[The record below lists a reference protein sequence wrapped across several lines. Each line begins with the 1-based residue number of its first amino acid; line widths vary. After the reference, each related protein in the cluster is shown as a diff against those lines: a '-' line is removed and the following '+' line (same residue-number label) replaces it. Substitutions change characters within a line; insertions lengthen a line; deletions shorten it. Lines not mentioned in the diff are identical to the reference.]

1 MIDLHCHVLPGV
13 DDGPATVEESIALA
27 REAHEDGTTTIA
39 ATPHVDWIR
48 PQINARLVR
57 DAVTALQGE
66 LDAAGVG
73 VRIVPGGEVA
83 STRAIELDDD
93 ELRALT
99 LGGGAGDSGASGG
112 GGGGG
117 TSGGGGGGGASGGG
131 GGGGGGWLLLECPLD
146 ATVTPGFVEIARML
160 ARRGHRLLL
169 AHPERCP
176 LFLRGPQL
184 LDELVAEGM
193 LAQVTAGAL
202 SGLYGRTVRD
212 AAFRMVDTGAAH
224 VVASDGHGGNRPAK
238 IAGELTGT
246 GLDPALIR
254 WLTDDVPAAL
264 LAGEAPPPRPPVE
277 PRPSRRRR
285 IPLLRH

>member
-1 MIDLHCHVLPGV
+1 MIDLHCHVLPGI
-13 DDGPATVEESIALA
+13 DDGPPTVEESIALA
-27 REAHEDGTTTIA
+27 RGALEDGTTTIA

-48 PQINARLVR
+48 PQIDARLVR
-57 DAVTALQGE
+57 DAVTALRGE

-83 STRAIELDDD
+83 STRAVELDDD

-99 LGGGAGDSGASGG
+99 L
-112 GGGGG
+112 
-117 TSGGGGGGGASGGG
+117 
-131 GGGGGGWLLLECPLD
+131 GGGGWLLLECPLD

-212 AAFRMVDTGAAH
+212 AAFRMIESGAAH
-224 VVASDGHGGNRPAK
+224 VVASDGHGGSRPAK

-254 WLTDDVPAAL
+254 WLTGDVPAAL
-264 LAGEAPPPRPPVE
+264 LAGDGPPQRPPIA

>member
-1 MIDLHCHVLPGV
+1 MIDLHCHVLPGI
-13 DDGPATVEESIALA
+13 DDGPPTVEESIALA
-27 REAHEDGTTTIA
+27 RGAREDGTTTIA

-48 PQINARLVR
+48 PQINARLVG

-83 STRAIELDDD
+83 STRAIELDDG

-99 LGGGAGDSGASGG
+99 LGGGAYGEPRL
-112 GGGGG
+112 GGG
-117 TSGGGGGGGASGGG
+117 TTITTTTDGGATA
-131 GGGGGGWLLLECPLD
+131 GGGGWLLLECPLD

-212 AAFRMVDTGAAH
+212 AALRMVDTGAAH
-224 VVASDGHGGNRPAK
+224 VVASDGHGANRPAK

-246 GLDPALIR
+246 GLDPVLIR

-264 LAGEAPPPRPPVE
+264 LAGEGPPPRPPVE